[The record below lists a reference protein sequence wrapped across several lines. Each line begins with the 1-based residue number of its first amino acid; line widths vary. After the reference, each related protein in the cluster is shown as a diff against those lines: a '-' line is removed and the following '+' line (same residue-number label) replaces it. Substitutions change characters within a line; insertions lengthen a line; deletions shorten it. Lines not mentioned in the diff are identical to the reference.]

1 MIVSCF
7 ADIVHVVLQVQFEI
21 MYFFLN
27 SYILCNLL
35 VFFAD

>member
-7 ADIVHVVLQVQFEI
+7 ADIVHVVQVQFEI